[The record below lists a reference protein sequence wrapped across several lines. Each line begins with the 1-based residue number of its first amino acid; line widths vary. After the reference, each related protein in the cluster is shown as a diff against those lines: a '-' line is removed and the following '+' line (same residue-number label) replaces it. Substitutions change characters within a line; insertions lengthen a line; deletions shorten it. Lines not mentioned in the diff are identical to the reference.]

1 MPQSNQLVLNEWR
14 KVLQMISMVIQEGAG
29 VFRRGVE
36 ENVWGAIAYI
46 FEKFSE
52 MEYSI
57 PQALTSLSQ
66 ICDLENKRSSDTLQA
81 SQ

>member
-1 MPQSNQLVLNEWR
+1 
-14 KVLQMISMVIQEGAG
+14 MISMVIQEGAG

-36 ENVWGAIAYI
+36 ENVWGAIVYI

>member
-1 MPQSNQLVLNEWR
+1 
-14 KVLQMISMVIQEGAG
+14 MISMVIQEGAG

-36 ENVWGAIAYI
+36 ENVLGAIAYI